1 MRYPDTDVFHIAEAY
16 NRTAKEAKVP
26 FKLIVSTFEK
36 GKHVRYNIS
45 MAHWDNH
52 VIQTLQEITS
62 SEAVA
67 YIQGFGHLCNQLGN
81 YKGNQ

>member
-1 MRYPDTDVFHIAEAY
+1 MRYQDQDVFQIAEAY
-16 NRTAKEAKVP
+16 NRTSKEAGVP
-26 FKLIVSTFEK
+26 FKLMVSSYEK
-36 GKHVRYNIS
+36 GKAIRYNVA

-67 YIQGFGHLCNQLGN
+67 YIQGFGHLANQIGN
-81 YKGNQ
+81 HKGKK